1 MKNNTS
7 KNKKITKLSDL
18 EQIDGRKNTENNIP
32 TRMDVLFGA
41 DGMGKYGTLD
51 REEYIKNLNNYNTA
65 ELRNHAIKAGLIP
78 ISDVSRLKKQLIV
91 EFDKYALSFKS
102 SNKIN
107 GSNKLSDEK
116 QKTGQK
122 IMSILK

>member
-7 KNKKITKLSDL
+7 KNKKITKISDL
-18 EQIDGRKNTENNIP
+18 EQIDGRQNVDNNIP
-32 TRMDVLFGA
+32 TRMDVLFGSN
-41 DGMGKYGTLD
+41 GLGKYGTLD
-51 REEYIKNLNNYNTA
+51 KEEYIKNLNSYNTA

-102 SNKIN
+102 SNKLN
-107 GSNKLSDEK
+107 TSNKLSEEK
-116 QKTGQK
+116 QKAGQK